1 MRFGAKDLSLSATIL
16 AFAARHRRATSDSV
30 DAMRTDV
37 CLTLPDALRSDLD
50 DYARLRGL
58 PRSYAAQEL
67 LEQALATARPRVAVG
82 AHLAE
87 HQRLGFPAASDK

>member
-1 MRFGAKDLSLSATIL
+1 MREAI
-16 AFAARHRRATSDSV
+16 
-30 DAMRTDV
+30 

-50 DYARLRGL
+50 TYARLRGL

-67 LEQALATARPRVAVG
+67 LEQALATARPRLAVA

-87 HQRLGFPAASDK
+87 HRRLGFPDAADRET

>member
-1 MRFGAKDLSLSATIL
+1 
-16 AFAARHRRATSDSV
+16 
-30 DAMRTDV
+30 MRTDV
-37 CLTLPDALRSDLD
+37 CLTLPDALRGELD

-67 LEQALATARPRVAVG
+67 LEQALATARPRLAVA

-87 HQRLGFPAASDK
+87 HRRLGFPAPDGK